1 MLILLNFIFAR
12 VKGRGYMIE
21 KIVNDYY
28 ENNARKLHILV
39 DKILFK
45 LGFSFIDRDDFYS
58 LADEIFFDVIQRYDK
73 KRSFDKFLSSC
84 LKNKFKTEMTRR
96 NRQKR
101 QADRMSISIH
111 NPIGDEEG
119 LTIEDMIPSN
129 VNIEKEV
136 IDKDT
141 DIVDEKIERYLN
153 KLSNTE
159 RSIVE
164 MLMKD
169 VKVKD
174 IKEELHITD
183 KEYVDHME
191 HIRQYENIKILFS
204 VGG

>member
-1 MLILLNFIFAR
+1 MVILLNFICR
-12 VKGRGYMIE
+12 VRGRGYMIE
-21 KIVNDYY
+21 KILNDYY
-28 ENNARKLHILV
+28 ENNTKKLNILV
-39 DKILFK
+39 DKILFE
-45 LGFSFIDRDDFYS
+45 LGFGFVDRDDFYS

-101 QADRMSISIH
+101 QADRMSISIY

-164 MLMKD
+164 MLMKN
-169 VKVKD
+169 VKIKD

-183 KEYVDHME
+183 KEYADHME

>member
-1 MLILLNFIFAR
+1 
-12 VKGRGYMIE
+12 MIE
-21 KIVNDYY
+21 KILNDYY
-28 ENNARKLHILV
+28 ENNTKKLNILV
-39 DKILFK
+39 DKILFE
-45 LGFSFIDRDDFYS
+45 LGFGFVDRDDFYS

-141 DIVDEKIERYLN
+141 DIVDEKIERYMN

-183 KEYVDHME
+183 KEYADHME

>member
-1 MLILLNFIFAR
+1 M
-12 VKGRGYMIE
+12 
-21 KIVNDYY
+21 
-28 ENNARKLHILV
+28 
-39 DKILFK
+39 
-45 LGFSFIDRDDFYS
+45 
-58 LADEIFFDVIQRYDK
+58 QR
-73 KRSFDKFLSSC
+73 KFL
-84 LKNKFKTEMTRR
+84 
-96 NRQKR
+96 
-101 QADRMSISIH
+101 
-111 NPIGDEEG
+111 EELG
-119 LTIEDMIPSN
+119 L
-129 VNIEKEV
+129 EKEV

-153 KLSNTE
+153 NLSNTQ
-159 RSIVE
+159 RIIVE